1 MTTTPDNTINLSRLC
16 ACSQNASHAHKPKN
30 GCEFCQT
37 RGLPILPVRYAVTA
51 THESRLSKLSPPP
64 ALAATTFEQ
73 HHYTLRLMRTGYL
86 YLYDEAHDR
95 CAGWFITPDAKF
107 FHYALSDTNENGLP
121 CLVSNIR
128 SDENKNTLL
137 TCNDKSHHLLASMI
151 RWPLKGCSR
160 LWMMYSELPIPTKTL
175 QSLVK
180 QSAWRSANMQPID
193 AQAWS
198 NGQFIQ
204 EGAFKVSQAN
214 QYLAEANTTQ
224 GTTYDCHPFQP
235 DPLLGK
241 GLELQQNIT
250 EFFTQYDQKND
261 QQGLVMALRDDI
273 AIIETLNHDR
283 HRPERIL
290 QSAIGN
296 PDSELRP
303 LNAKDYER
311 RRQLQCYCLL
321 NILNDNEVQ
330 KGQQEIDSYNE
341 RYKTPEGRHELAQP
355 IVNAMALNGSVVI
368 NEGDYLLTPEENA
381 AAVHRQVK
389 KNQDA
394 LYKNIAEYVDIAA
407 FQDFKNYYEK
417 AVATRDNDLLAND
430 KDYSLFATA
439 ALKKIMSAFSWLS
452 DYPLLAA
459 SFMSILLRCIQGN
472 VMTPASKELWE
483 KQLLPA
489 DSVGIIVKTLGLQDD
504 ALAEKLIKK
513 FTATENDFIDQLV
526 KSKNIQKVLK
536 EAKSFIDGLIKKLSK
551 QASTA
556 LMQMGQRA
564 FDASEQRPHAWRYA
578 SVRTANILRLAS
590 NEPLYVAVKVTMP
603 RSEGINFLLALPDEV
618 HANPEALSPQMK
630 EVTVNQDNEG
640 RITRISNK
648 PCNHISAPPNEEK
661 LTLTLLVTEQD
672 KKEFS
677 PSGTTYDAYQ
687 DPKTGVYSVNVEG
700 TGEKTTINAARFARL
715 KKGMVNVLRA
725 ESTYSAASAS
735 VGMLFAF
742 YAFGEALIKQ
752 DKTAKDWVSLSSSF
766 LGVIKSGAT
775 WRDVIANAI
784 PEEERVGELILW
796 SETAWLKSIGHG
808 INIFGIIGA
817 LYDFDQ
823 AVQAQRNGESG
834 RVVASAY
841 ASAGLTAIGIVFTY
855 IPLPFGIGQIVGILL
870 MLLGAFVAWWGA
882 QTLTLEQR
890 MWFHRSVFG
899 LPGKYYNAEH
909 FGGHPPSEHAPD
921 SAQLSYHKN
930 ALNDEMLAL
939 SLLVQGIKLEIDYQ
953 GIFSGQNIKKAA
965 INSLGV
971 AGTVYNT
978 LTDDHMTS
986 VTIKTTIPIE
996 LDCII
1001 QLTLTSDN
1009 IDSVGEINYDNKI
1022 RESYIK
1028 IGNSVKLH
1036 RAINNNISNE
1046 KTIKYKSTDNEVIIE
1061 KEQVVKLAT
1070 LYPITLS
1077 IVDTK
1082 DVHHVI
1088 AKDTYVINTIR

>member
-1 MTTTPDNTINLSRLC
+1 MT
-16 ACSQNASHAHKPKN
+16 
-30 GCEFCQT
+30 
-37 RGLPILPVRYAVTA
+37 
-51 THESRLSKLSPPP
+51 
-64 ALAATTFEQ
+64 
-73 HHYTLRLMRTGYL
+73 
-86 YLYDEAHDR
+86 
-95 CAGWFITPDAKF
+95 
-107 FHYALSDTNENGLP
+107 
-121 CLVSNIR
+121 
-128 SDENKNTLL
+128 
-137 TCNDKSHHLLASMI
+137 
-151 RWPLKGCSR
+151 
-160 LWMMYSELPIPTKTL
+160 YSELPIPTKTL
-175 QSLVK
+175 QTLVK
-180 QSAWRSANMQPID
+180 QSAWRSANMQPFD

-204 EGAFKVSQAN
+204 EGAFKVSQASP
-214 QYLAEANTTQ
+214 YLAEANSTQ

-241 GLELQQNIT
+241 GLELQKNIT
-250 EFFTQYDQKND
+250 EFFTQYGQANN

-341 RYKTPEGRHELAQP
+341 RYKTPAGRHELAQP
-355 IVNAMALNGSVVI
+355 IVNAMAMNGALI
-368 NEGDYLLTPEENA
+368 MDEQDYLQTPEQHADTVHKEVEENQANIYENA
-381 AAVHRQVK
+381 SE
-389 KNQDA
+389 
-394 LYKNIAEYVDIAA
+394 YINIKA
-407 FQDFKNYYEK
+407 FKEFKRYYET

-430 KDYSLFATA
+430 RDYSSFSTA
-439 ALKKIMSAFSWLS
+439 ALKEIMSAFSWLS

-472 VMTPASKELWE
+472 VMTPASKELWD

-504 ALAEKLIKK
+504 ALAEKLIKE

-556 LMQMGQRA
+556 LIQMGPGA
-564 FDASEQRPHAWRYA
+564 FDASGQKPHVWRYA
-578 SVRTANILRLAS
+578 SVRTANILRLDA
-590 NEPLYVAVKVTMP
+590 NEPLYVAIKVTMP
-603 RSEGINFLLALPDEV
+603 RSEGINLLLALPDEV
-618 HANPEALSPQMK
+618 HANPEALLPKMK
-630 EVTVNQDNEG
+630 EVTVNKDNEG

-648 PCNHISAPPNEEK
+648 PCNHIAAPPNEEK

-672 KKEFS
+672 KKES
-677 PSGTTYDAYQ
+677 LRSGTTYDAYQ

-700 TGEKTTINAARFARL
+700 TSEKTTINSMRFARL
-715 KKGMVNVLRA
+715 KKGMVNILRA
-725 ESTYSAASAS
+725 ESNYSAASAS

-742 YAFGEALIKQ
+742 YAFGEALIKK

-775 WRDVIANAI
+775 WRDAIANAI
-784 PEEERVGELILW
+784 PEEERVGKLVLW

-817 LYDFDQ
+817 LYDLDQ
-823 AVQAQRNGESG
+823 AIQAQRNGESG

-870 MLLGAFVAWWGA
+870 MLLGAFAAWWGIQA
-882 QTLTLEQR
+882 LTLEQR

-909 FGGHPPSEHAPD
+909 FGGQPPAEHAPD

-978 LTDDHMTS
+978 LTDDHTTS
-986 VTIKTTIPIE
+986 VTIKITIPIE

-1001 QLTLTSDN
+1001 QLSLASHNIAEKRASD
-1009 IDSVGEINYDNKI
+1009 DNLKS
-1022 RESYIK
+1022 EDSYIK
-1028 IGNSVKLH
+1028 IGNSVEKH
-1036 RAINNNISNE
+1036 QTIDINIMNKEPLNY
-1046 KTIKYKSTDNEVIIE
+1046 KTTEHELIIE
-1061 KEQVVKLAT
+1061 KEYTVKLYNS
-1070 LYPITLS
+1070 YPITLS
-1077 IVDTK
+1077 IADTK
-1082 DVHHVI
+1082 DIHYVI
-1088 AKDTYVINTIR
+1088 AKDNYIINATR